1 MKIQELLD
9 LDYNS
14 CDLNELLLLIDRP
27 SFLEVSNFFKLFNY
41 LPLNEPKVYSEN
53 LFICHK
59 SDEYIDDLNN
69 TCVSYKLLYN
79 NDILLLCQLSL
90 GSLNIALLDKNV
102 YSSAL
107 SYLFNSLDLNL
118 LQTKNLDDDIMS

>member
-9 LDYNS
+9 LDYNL
-14 CDLNELLLLIDRP
+14 CDLNELLTLIDRP

-41 LPLNEPKVYSEN
+41 LPLDENKIYSEN
-53 LFICHK
+53 LFICQK

-69 TCVSYKLLYN
+69 NSLCYKLSYN
-79 NDILLLCQLSL
+79 SNILIVCQYSL

-118 LQTKNLDDDIMS
+118 LKIKNLDDDIMS

>member
-9 LDYNS
+9 LDYNL
-14 CDLNELLLLIDRP
+14 CDLNELLTLIDRP

-41 LPLNEPKVYSEN
+41 LPLDENKIYSEN
-53 LFICHK
+53 LFICQK

-69 TCVSYKLLYN
+69 NSLCYKLLYN
-79 NDILLLCQLSL
+79 SNILIVCQYSL

>member
-1 MKIQELLD
+1 MKIQELLS
-9 LDYNS
+9 LNYNS

-41 LPLNEPKVYSEN
+41 LPLDETKIYSEN
-53 LFICHK
+53 LFICQK

-69 TCVSYKLLYN
+69 SSVSYKLLYN
-79 NDILLLCQLSL
+79 NDILLVCQLSL

-107 SYLFNSLDLNL
+107 NYLFNSLDLNL

>member
-9 LDYNS
+9 LDYNL
-14 CDLNELLLLIDRP
+14 CDLNELLTLIDRP

-41 LPLNEPKVYSEN
+41 LPLDENKIYSEN
-53 LFICHK
+53 LFICQK

-69 TCVSYKLLYN
+69 NSLCYKLSYN
-79 NDILLLCQLSL
+79 SNILIVCQYSL

>member
-9 LDYNS
+9 LDYNL
-14 CDLNELLLLIDRP
+14 CDLNELLTLIDRP

-41 LPLNEPKVYSEN
+41 LPLDENKIYSEN
-53 LFICHK
+53 LFICQK

-69 TCVSYKLLYN
+69 NSLCYKLSYN
-79 NDILLLCQLSL
+79 SNILIVCQYSL

-118 LQTKNLDDDIMS
+118 LETKNLDDDIMS